1 MKNRHNL
8 TPKRL
13 ALRSG
18 FTLIELLVVV
28 GIALLVTTF
37 TVLGIDFAF
46 ETERVRGGSR
56 QLQSM
61 LAGARDRAI
70 FAREPRGV
78 RFLLDNDPLNG
89 RKISSMIYIGAGEK
103 WREGTITLKRPD
115 FVDGSGNP
123 VSDNVVDTIDFDND
137 GMSPE
142 TELFMI
148 EGSPETL
155 WGNLLDRGYLPPFEY
170 DTDGDGVL
178 DPSEDTNSNGVWDQ
192 RTARIKIPGDKN
204 GTWYTVST
212 YWLSYSQRDPAH
224 PNRLQLMTQYRDP
237 GTTPSTVVD
246 GFEDGAGPT
255 SYILELPP
263 RVLPDAEPILLP
275 EGVVI
280 DLDGSHVPASWRPP
294 FSPGLTAEE
303 RGALPYSN
311 RMDLLFSPRG
321 TVTGPEAAM
330 GLIHFYLTLE
340 SDVDN
345 SFVIQNRQPLHQL
358 SPRPLVPAD
367 GQFVDATT
375 GEVTPVGDRALVS
388 VFTQTGKISAFPL
401 VATDVL
407 GEDLDGDGT
416 LDETPGNPGTGADL
430 YEDAN
435 GDGNLNTPDGF
446 ADDPF
451 QMVTRGRGL
460 TQ

>member
-1 MKNRHNL
+1 MKNRQNQS
-8 TPKRL
+8 PR
-13 ALRSG
+13 RSAPRRG

-37 TVLGIDFAF
+37 TVIGIDFAF

-89 RKISSMIYIGAGEK
+89 RKVSSMVYIGASEE

-115 FVDGSGNP
+115 FVDGNGNP
-123 VSDNVVDTIDFDND
+123 TSDNVVDTIDFDND
-137 GMSPE
+137 GISPE

-155 WGNLLDRGYLPPFEY
+155 WGNLLDRGYLPPPVEY
-170 DTDGDGVL
+170 DTNGNDML
-178 DPSEDTNSNGVWDQ
+178 DPAEDTNSNGVWDRQ
-192 RTARIKIPGDKN
+192 TTRIKIPGDKN

-212 YWLSYSQRDPAH
+212 NWLSYSQRDPAH
-224 PNRLQLMTQYRDP
+224 PNRLQLMTPYYRGDT
-237 GTTPSTVVD
+237 GKTPDTVVN

-255 SYILELPP
+255 SYILELLP

-280 DLDGSHVPASWRPP
+280 DLDGSVVPGSWRPP
-294 FSPGLTAEE
+294 A
-303 RGALPYSN
+303 GAAATVPYSN

-321 TVTGPEAAM
+321 TVAGPEAAD
-330 GLIHFYLTLE
+330 GLLHFYLTTAA
-340 SDVDN
+340 DVDD
-345 SFVIQNRQPLHQL
+345 SFVILGRAQVNQGG
-358 SPRPLVPAD
+358 SPAIPGD
-367 GQFVDATT
+367 GQFSADR
-375 GEVTPVGDRALVS
+375 PIGDRALVS
-388 VFTQTGKISAFPL
+388 VFTQTGKVSAFPL
-401 VATDVL
+401 
-407 GEDLDGDGT
+407 
-416 LDETPGNPGTGADL
+416 
-430 YEDAN
+430 
-435 GDGNLNTPDGF
+435 NT
-446 ADDPF
+446 
-451 QMVTRGRGL
+451 
-460 TQ
+460 

>member
-1 MKNRHNL
+1 MKNRQNQS
-8 TPKRL
+8 PR
-13 ALRSG
+13 RSAPRRG

-37 TVLGIDFAF
+37 TVIGIDFAF

-89 RKISSMIYIGAGEK
+89 RKVSSMVYIGAGEE

-123 VSDNVVDTIDFDND
+123 RSDNVVDAIDYD
-137 GMSPE
+137 GDSASPE

-155 WGNLLDRGYLPPFEY
+155 WSNLIDRGYLPAYEY
-170 DTDGDGVL
+170 DFNGNNSLDSEDSNLNGVL
-178 DPSEDTNSNGVWDQ
+178 DAGEDSNGNGKLDLGEDANGNGVRDL

-212 YWLSYSQRDPAH
+212 YWLGNWNRQRDAAS
-224 PNRLQLMTQYRDP
+224 PNRLQLTRQYRDP
-237 GTTPSTVVD
+237 GTTSDTVVN

-263 RVLPDAEPILLP
+263 RVLADAEPILLP

-280 DLDGSHVPASWRPP
+280 DLDGSAVPDSWRPP
-294 FSPGLTAEE
+294 FGAAETV
-303 RGALPYSN
+303 PYSN

-321 TVTGPEAAM
+321 TVTGPEAAA
-330 GLIHFYLTLE
+330 GLLHFYLTTAA
-340 SDVDN
+340 DVDD
-345 SFVIQNRQPLHQL
+345 SFVFGRVQVNQGDSPLI
-358 SPRPLVPAD
+358 PGD
-367 GQFVDATT
+367 GQFSADR
-375 GEVTPVGDRALVS
+375 PIGDRALVS
-388 VFTQTGKISAFPL
+388 VFTQTGKVSAFPL
-401 VATDVL
+401 NTTD
-407 GEDLDGDGT
+407 
-416 LDETPGNPGTGADL
+416 ADN
-430 YEDAN
+430 DK
-435 GDGNLNTPDGF
+435 F

-451 QMVTRGRGL
+451 SQVTRGKGL

>member
-1 MKNRHNL
+1 MKNRQNQS
-8 TPKRL
+8 PR
-13 ALRSG
+13 RSAPRRG

-37 TVLGIDFAF
+37 TVIGIDFAF

-89 RKISSMIYIGAGEK
+89 RKVSSMVYIGAGEE

-123 VSDNVVDTIDFDND
+123 RSDNVVDTIDFDMD

-155 WGNLLDRGYLPPFEY
+155 WGNLLDRGYLPAFEY
-170 DTDGDGVL
+170 DTNGNGTL
-178 DPSEDTNSNGVWDQ
+178 DPAEDTNSNGVWDQ

-237 GTTPSTVVD
+237 GTTSNTVVN

-263 RVLPDAEPILLP
+263 RVLADAEPILLP

-280 DLDGSHVPASWRPP
+280 DLDGSAVPDSWRPP
-294 FSPGLTAEE
+294 AGAAETV
-303 RGALPYSN
+303 PYSN
-311 RMDLLFSPRG
+311 RMDILFSPRG
-321 TVTGPEAAM
+321 TVTGPEAAA
-330 GLIHFYLTLE
+330 GLLHFYLTTAA
-340 SDVDN
+340 DVDD
-345 SFVIQNRQPLHQL
+345 SFVILGRAQVNQGG
-358 SPRPLVPAD
+358 SPAIPGD
-367 GQFVDATT
+367 GQFSPDR
-375 GEVTPVGDRALVS
+375 PIGDRALVS
-388 VFTQTGKISAFPL
+388 VFTQTGKVSAFPL
-401 VATDVL
+401 NTTD
-407 GEDLDGDGT
+407 
-416 LDETPGNPGTGADL
+416 ADS
-430 YEDAN
+430 N
-435 GDGNLNTPDGF
+435 GY

-451 QMVTRGRGL
+451 SQVTRGKGL

>member
-1 MKNRHNL
+1 MKNRRNL
-8 TPKRL
+8 SPKRS
-13 ALRSG
+13 ALRAG
-18 FTLIELLVVV
+18 FTLVELLVVV

-37 TVLGIDFAF
+37 TVIGIDFAF

-89 RKISSMIYIGAGEK
+89 RKVSSMVYIGSGEE

-115 FVDGSGNP
+115 FVDASDNP
-123 VSDNVVDTIDFDND
+123 VSDNMIDTIDFDGD
-137 GMSPE
+137 GATPE

-212 YWLSYSQRDPAH
+212 YWLSYSQRDPAN

-237 GTTPSTVVD
+237 GTTPDTVVN

-263 RVLPDAEPILLP
+263 RVLADAEPIVLP

-280 DLDGSHVPASWRPP
+280 DLDGSAVPDSWRPP
-294 FSPGLTAEE
+294 KDAAETV
-303 RGALPYSN
+303 PYSN

-321 TVTGPEAAM
+321 TVTGPEAAA
-330 GLIHFYLTLE
+330 GLLHFYLT
-340 SDVDN
+340 SAADVDD
-345 SFVIQNRQPLHQL
+345 SFVILGRAQVNQGD
-358 SPRPLVPAD
+358 SPSVPGD
-367 GQFVDATT
+367 GQFSADR
-375 GEVTPVGDRALVS
+375 PIGDRALVS
-388 VFTQTGKISAFPL
+388 VFTQTGKVSAFPL
-401 VATDVL
+401 NTTDS
-407 GEDLDGDGT
+407 DSDG
-416 LDETPGNPGTGADL
+416 
-430 YEDAN
+430 Y
-435 GDGNLNTPDGF
+435 

-451 QMVTRGRGL
+451 SQVTRGKGL
-460 TQ
+460 AQ